1 MSVTQVGLVLAAAV
15 AIPAVAAA
23 QAPSAA
29 APGALPSA
37 VIIRGG
43 LVYVSAILPAPGAA
57 GGVTAHTSQVLT
69 KLRTRLETAGSSL
82 DRVVSTSVYLADAA
96 DFAAMN
102 AVWAKQ
108 WPASPPA
115 RTTVVARLP
124 MDGARIMVSAVAAM
138 PGTERSAVLPTGWPA
153 PASPF
158 SYAVRAGETLFLS
171 GLVPRRGA
179 DNALVKGDIDA
190 QTAAVFENAEAIL
203 KAAGFGLPDVVSAR
217 IFLTDGAS
225 FDRMN
230 VAYRS
235 RFPVDPP
242 ARATVITPLV
252 SPDFQIEITFVA
264 ARGAARAAVL
274 TPNADGTPGRANP
287 NLSSAIQVGPRLFLS
302 GMLGVVPGTPPDV
315 AAQTTET
322 LNRLERT
329 MKAAGFG
336 WQDVVESI
344 VYVTDVND
352 ARAVLEVVEAR
363 AGRRAGMGAGVVV
376 GTGLVSP
383 EGRVEIMLTASK

>member
-1 MSVTQVGLVLAAAV
+1 MSVTQVGLLLAAAV

-23 QAPSAA
+23 QAPAA
-29 APGALPSA
+29 APGTLPSA
-37 VIIRGG
+37 VSIRGG
-43 LVYVSAILPAPGAA
+43 LMYVSAILPAPDAA

-69 KLRTRLETAGSSL
+69 TLRTRLETAGLSL

-102 AVWAKQ
+102 AVWAKH
-108 WPASPPA
+108 WVASPPA
-115 RTTVVARLP
+115 RTTVVAKLP
-124 MDGARIMVSAVAAM
+124 MAGARIMVSAVAAM
-138 PGTERSAVLPTGWPA
+138 PGTERSAVLPSGWPA

-158 SYAVRAGETLFLS
+158 SYAVRAGDTLFLS

-179 DNALVKGDIDA
+179 DNALVTGGIEA
-190 QTAAVFENAEAIL
+190 QTAAVFENAEAVL

-217 IFLTDGAS
+217 VFLTDGAT

-230 VAYRS
+230 AAYRS
-235 RFPVDPP
+235 RFPADPP

-264 ARGAARAAVL
+264 ARGASRAAVL

-287 NLSSAIQVGPRLFLS
+287 NLSSAIQVGTRLFLS
-302 GMLGVVPGTPPDV
+302 GMLGVVPGAATDV
-315 AAQTTET
+315 VAQTAET

-336 WQDVVESI
+336 WQDVAESI

-383 EGRVEIMLTASK
+383 EGRVEIMITASK